1 MLKEQLNHATRIREQ
16 VSIRRAI
23 SIFISIYIYIYE
35 KGKKYDT
42 IVSSTEILTLHRIT
56 LCSISKL
63 ILRSFFSF
71 FFITFIHFSFDEFDE
86 LLHTNRTNCLFN
98 WKKKKKERGKDT
110 HRNAP
115 TTGMEQRGQKF
126 FFHRIK
132 KKGEKKKNILF
143 ENVRQHDTI
152 GTLRF
157 FFTVH
162 GSAFRFLSRNPWR
175 NPGLIRHPL
184 HIRVPIPSP
193 PSCCHRNLCHER
205 RERERERD
213 VIKKNS
219 RKFSKKTCPAKGDIR
234 LPRKNPQY
242 SRVMTDNYLEGFGTK
257 EGSRQGRGGLEGGGK
272 HVSLVNDNDEHWCK
286 PDDNA

>member
-42 IVSSTEILTLHRIT
+42 IVSSTEILTLRRIT

-132 KKGEKKKNILF
+132 KKGEKKRNILF

-184 HIRVPIPSP
+184 HIRVPISHPFSKLLPSKSMP
-193 PSCCHRNLCHER
+193 RKTW
-205 RERERERD
+205 ERERER
-213 VIKKNS
+213 
-219 RKFSKKTCPAKGDIR
+219 
-234 LPRKNPQY
+234 
-242 SRVMTDNYLEGFGTK
+242 
-257 EGSRQGRGGLEGGGK
+257 
-272 HVSLVNDNDEHWCK
+272 W
-286 PDDNA
+286 